1 MYELNKGRSSLISN
15 TQFNINFKPK
25 KDFIG
30 MDYGLNKRKIYHI
43 KTKKKKK
50 SYKKKLAFIMSGLFH
65 GPLLD
70 LRHPPSVEQVHEPP
84 KKSGN

>member
-30 MDYGLNKRKIYHI
+30 MDYGLNIHQAEKEKYITYRE
-43 KTKKKKK
+43 KKKNLIRK
-50 SYKKKLAFIMSGLFH
+50 SLPSLCQDYSMGLY
-65 GPLLD
+65 
-70 LRHPPSVEQVHEPP
+70 
-84 KKSGN
+84 

>member
-1 MYELNKGRSSLISN
+1 MESTYIRLKKKNISH
-15 TQFNINFKPK
+15 KE
-25 KDFIG
+25 
-30 MDYGLNKRKIYHI
+30 
-43 KTKKKKK
+43 KKKKK